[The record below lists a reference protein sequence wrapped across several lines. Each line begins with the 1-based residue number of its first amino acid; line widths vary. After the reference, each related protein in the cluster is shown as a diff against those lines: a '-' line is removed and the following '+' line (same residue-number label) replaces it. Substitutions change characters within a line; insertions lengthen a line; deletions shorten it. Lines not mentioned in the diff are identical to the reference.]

1 MAAGLTESEKI
12 NIKKKKIKELETKYS
27 DPDKN
32 LVATVITLYYGGKYS
47 LYIYKRYTDVRLVM
61 APDVQIGATGWD
73 WDNFTY
79 PRYELDFA
87 FLRAYENGKPIK
99 VKNYF
104 TWSDKGAEPGEPIF
118 IVGNPG
124 NTDRL
129 LSVRQ
134 LEFFRNY
141 KIPIIL
147 HYFNARYNAQ
157 FKYFATTPNISPVNS
172 APYLRLQ
179 TDVIYAGLY
188 KALRDGGIS

>member
-1 MAAGLTESEKI
+1 V
-12 NIKKKKIKELETKYS
+12 
-27 DPDKN
+27 PDKN

-157 FKYFATTPNISPVNS
+157 FKYFATHPEYFARELSTLLKIANGRK
-172 APYLRLQ
+172 Y
-179 TDVIYAGLY
+179 YAGLY
-188 KALRDGGIS
+188 KALRDEYIMTKKRSFEN